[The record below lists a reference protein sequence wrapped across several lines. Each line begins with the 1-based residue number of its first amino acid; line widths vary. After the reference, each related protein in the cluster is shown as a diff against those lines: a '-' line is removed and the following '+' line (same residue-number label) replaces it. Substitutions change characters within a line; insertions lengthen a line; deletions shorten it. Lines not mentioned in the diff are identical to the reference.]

1 MSTQFIHK
9 KSLGQNFLKD
19 DTLIAR
25 IVDLANI
32 LPTDAVLEIGPGQG
46 ILTALLAKRAQK
58 VVAIELD
65 DRLIPILA
73 KRFANNAHVTIIHDD
88 VLKTDFST
96 LSAEHALPCTQY
108 KIVANIPYYITAPLI
123 RFFLEQ
129 PCPPASMTLMVQK
142 EVAQRLCA
150 KPGAMSIL
158 AIAAQYYAD
167 VTYGFLVP
175 RDHFDPVPAVDSAVI
190 HLNIRHATSDAI
202 TLDTKDF
209 FRVVKMGFSAK
220 RKTLCNNLANGLH
233 REKGDI
239 DTILKNVGL
248 REGVRAQELS
258 VDDWKILTQKLSLG
272 K

>member
-1 MSTQFIHK
+1 MNTQFIHK

-25 IVDLANI
+25 IVDLADI

-46 ILTALLAKRAQK
+46 VLTALLAKRAQK

-65 DRLIPILA
+65 DRLIPILT
-73 KRFANNAHVTIIHDD
+73 KRFVNDAHVTIIHDD
-88 VLKTDFST
+88 VLKTDFSA
-96 LSAEHALPCTQY
+96 LSTEHVLPCARY
-108 KIVANIPYYITAPLI
+108 KIVANIPYYITAPII

-129 PCPPASMTLMVQK
+129 PCTPASMTLMVQE

-150 KPGAMSIL
+150 KPGTMSIL

-190 HLNIRHATSDAI
+190 HLKIHKDTSDTRAI
-202 TLDTKDF
+202 NTKDF

-233 REKGDI
+233 KEKSDI
-239 DTILKNVGL
+239 DTVLRNIGL

-258 VDDWKILTQKLSLG
+258 IDDWKILTQELSLG